1 MEQTKSYRRANRRE
15 LFEKFYKRRIK
26 TKMNVFGL
34 DRMLHPKYESYVYRR
49 VDPLNFMDVRTKD
62 WRKIRRESE
71 WIHKYKDVH
80 KKYKTNDWD
89 MWDEKRKQH
98 LERVETRRLINE
110 GIEDYEQEVKLS
122 K

>member
-1 MEQTKSYRRANRRE
+1 MKQTKSYRRANRRE

-34 DRMLHPKYESYVYRR
+34 DRMLHPKYESFAYRR
-49 VDPLNFMDVRTKD
+49 VDPLNYLDRRTKD

-80 KKYKTNDWD
+80 TKYKTDGWD
-89 MWDEKRKQH
+89 KWNEKRKQH

-110 GIEDYEQEVKLS
+110 GIEEYEQEVKLS

>member
-1 MEQTKSYRRANRRE
+1 MKQTKSYRRANRRE

-34 DRMLHPKYESYVYRR
+34 DQMLHPKYESYMYRWT
-49 VDPLNFMDVRTKD
+49 DPLNYMDTRTKD

-80 KKYKTNDWD
+80 KKYKTDDWD
-89 MWDEKRKQH
+89 KWNEKRKQH
-98 LERVETRRLINE
+98 IERVETRRLINE

>member
-1 MEQTKSYRRANRRE
+1 MKQTKSYRRANRRE

-34 DRMLHPKYESYVYRR
+34 DRMLHPKYESYMYRW
-49 VDPLNFMDVRTKD
+49 VDPLNCTDVRTKD

-80 KKYKTNDWD
+80 TKYKTDDWD
-89 MWDEKRKQH
+89 RWDEKRKQH

>member
-1 MEQTKSYRRANRRE
+1 MKQTKSYRRANRRE

-34 DRMLHPKYESYVYRR
+34 DRMLHPKYESYMYRW
-49 VDPLNFMDVRTKD
+49 VDPLNCTDVRTKD

-80 KKYKTNDWD
+80 TKYKTDNWD
-89 MWDEKRKQH
+89 RWDKKRKQH

>member
-26 TKMNVFGL
+26 TQMNVFGF
-34 DRMLHPKYESYVYRR
+34 DQMLHPKYESYMYRR
-49 VDPLNFMDVRTKD
+49 VDPLNYLDRRTKD

-80 KKYKTNDWD
+80 TKYKTDDWD
-89 MWDEKRKQH
+89 KWNEKRKQH
-98 LERVETRRLINE
+98 IERVETRRLINE